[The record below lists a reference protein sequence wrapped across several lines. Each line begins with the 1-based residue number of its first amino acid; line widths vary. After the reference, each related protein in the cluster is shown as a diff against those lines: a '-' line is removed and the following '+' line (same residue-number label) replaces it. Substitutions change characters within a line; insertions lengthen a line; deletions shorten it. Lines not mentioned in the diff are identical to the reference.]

1 MYFSLHVDTIIL
13 LAIRSTKV
21 ERGAEGQA
29 TQLATHIWDDIA
41 RARPIL
47 AIYVCDKELTNDSV
61 DSLRNIEDDSDNN
74 GISIGVQRWK
84 NRQSTDV
91 DKRQFCSNTALTDS
105 DTDSIGN
112 KGKLNDGPI
121 RAHTKSIWMGM
132 GCPGNTI
139 TNTKSKGKGIH
150 IHIDTIGDKDVQ
162 PGNKRI
168 LSIHNTDNI
177 LDVDKQHDMGGR
189 DGSNVI
195 GIRLIQHRNTNDR
208 NDDTLGGKLPSDAIR
223 ILVVDTNTC
232 NNIDLLIRS
241 LVLTLDKSK

>member
-1 MYFSLHVDTIIL
+1 M
-13 LAIRSTKV
+13 
-21 ERGAEGQA
+21 
-29 TQLATHIWDDIA
+29 ATHIWNDIA

-47 AIYVCDKELTNDSV
+47 AIYICDKELTNDSV
-61 DSLRNIEDDSDNN
+61 NSLRNIEGDSDNH

-91 DKRQFCSNTALTDS
+91 DKRQFCSNAALTDS

-121 RAHTKSIWMGM
+121 RTHTKSIWMGV

-150 IHIDTIGDKDVQ
+150 IHIDTIRDKNVQ

-195 GIRLIQHRNTNDR
+195 GIGFIQHRNTNDR
-208 NDDTLGGKLPSDAIR
+208 NDDTLGGKLPSDATG

-232 NNIDLLIRS
+232 NNIDLLVRS
-241 LVLTLDKSK
+241 LVPTLNKSK